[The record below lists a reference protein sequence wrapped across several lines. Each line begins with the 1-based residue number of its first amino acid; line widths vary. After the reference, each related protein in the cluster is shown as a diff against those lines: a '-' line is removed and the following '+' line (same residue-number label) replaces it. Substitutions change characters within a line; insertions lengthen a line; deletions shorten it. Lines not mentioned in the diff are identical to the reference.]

1 MNIKALKQAKADL
14 EAAEKALK
22 AEGRTLLAIAQ
33 PTDKQT
39 ARLNEIDGDLKA
51 NADQQAENA
60 TALAR
65 AERYAEDEKRQGT
78 YVAGERIEA
87 GADHATEKP
96 WGSFGEFL
104 QAVAYSV
111 MPGKSSDPRLYA
123 TISGASTSVPADG
136 GHLVRTDWSTMLLD
150 KAQEA
155 AVLAPKCTS
164 IEIGEDFDG
173 VELPYVDETSRATGS
188 RWGGVRVYRAAEADS
203 VTSSKPKV
211 GRKEI
216 RVEDLKALF
225 YATDRSLRDA
235 RALESI
241 ATKAFASEFAF
252 KVDDEIIRGTGA
264 GEIQGVIATA
274 SLSGAPTVSVAKE
287 TGQAADTFLQAN
299 ISKMW
304 ARLHPRHKGNAV
316 WLVNHELGPQ
326 LDVLSIPAGTGA
338 LEPRFVSYGPDGVL
352 RIKGKPVIEVE
363 QCSAVGDQGDVILAD
378 LSQMLLVKKGGI
390 QAASSM
396 HVRFIF
402 DEMTFRWTYRING
415 MPAWRSAVTPYKGTS
430 GATLSPFVTL
440 DAR

>member
-1 MNIKALKQAKADL
+1 MNIKALRQAKADL
-14 EAAEKALK
+14 EAAEKSLK

-33 PTDKQT
+33 PSEKQA
-39 ARLNEIDGDLKA
+39 ARLDEIDGELKA
-51 NADQQAENA
+51 NADKQAENA

-65 AERYAEDEKRQGT
+65 AERYAEAERNDPT
-78 YVAGERIEA
+78 NRIEM
-87 GADHATEKP
+87 GADHSTEKP
-96 WGSFGEFL
+96 WASFGEFL
-104 QAVAYSV
+104 QAVAYSA
-111 MPGKSSDPRLYA
+111 MPGKSADPRLYA
-123 TISGASTSVPADG
+123 AISGASTSVPADG

-155 AVLAPKCTS
+155 SVLAPRCTS
-164 IEIGEDFDG
+164 IEVGEGADG

-203 VTSSKPKV
+203 VTATKPKV

-216 RVEDLKALF
+216 RLEDLKALF

-235 RALESI
+235 TALESL
-241 ATKAFASEFAF
+241 ASKAFASEFAF
-252 KVDDEIIRGTGA
+252 KIDDEIVRGTGV
-264 GEIQGVIATA
+264 GEVQGIIAAA

-299 ISKMW
+299 VSKMW

-326 LDVLSIPAGTGA
+326 LDVLSIPAGTAA

-363 QCSAVGDQGDVILAD
+363 QCSAIGDQGDVILAD